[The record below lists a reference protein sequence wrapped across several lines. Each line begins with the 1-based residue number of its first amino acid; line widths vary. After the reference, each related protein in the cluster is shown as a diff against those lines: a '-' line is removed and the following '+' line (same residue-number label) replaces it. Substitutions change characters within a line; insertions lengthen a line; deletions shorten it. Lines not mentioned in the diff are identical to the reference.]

1 MERLGTQFPVQKGT
15 NGLPT
20 WRLCTSP
27 DVTSLII
34 PGSSNGCPIDY
45 PTLCKQVSRQGA
57 RWKYY
62 LFFQHFQHIQGCMWW
77 MYQTLRTPAWSAASS
92 TRPTF
97 DDLAALPWR
106 GTMSMWDP

>member
-27 DVTSLII
+27 DVTSLIR

-45 PTLCKQVSRQGA
+45 PTLCKQVSYSRAPGQEVLGICICGISVCPPFG
-57 RWKYY
+57 Y
-62 LFFQHFQHIQGCMWW
+62 
-77 MYQTLRTPAWSAASS
+77 
-92 TRPTF
+92 
-97 DDLAALPWR
+97 
-106 GTMSMWDP
+106 